1 MILVYFVLKK
11 NLWVKSDMCIATN
24 GKIIEIND
32 MNATIECK
40 SNKINVRINPAIPV
54 KVGDEVIVFRNI
66 IIEKV
71 L

>member
-1 MILVYFVLKK
+1 
-11 NLWVKSDMCIATN
+11 MCIATN
-24 GKIIEIND
+24 GKIIKIND